1 MVGGRE
7 VVDDVE
13 VERGVLRLELAHECL
28 GGGVVD
34 GEDGGGLGVKERTSR
49 MEKPSLTTLRRKAS
63 LVLIGI
69 LAYLLRT
76 PTALRFL

>member
-1 MVGGRE
+1 MDE
-7 VVDDVE
+7 VE
-13 VERGVLRLELAHECL
+13 VERGVLCLELSHECL

-34 GEDGGGLGVKERTSR
+34 GEDGGGLSGNERTSR
-49 MEKPSLTTLRRKAS
+49 MEKPSLKTLRRKAS

-69 LAYLLRT
+69 LAYLQRT